1 MNVTLEK
8 LYKRTKTGKI
18 QSWLISVEKI
28 LSTEEVQIITL
39 QGQLDGKKQRYVENI
54 AEGKQNRSIY
64 DQAIAEAV
72 SSWRKK
78 KDDGYISIE
87 DLKIPTTI
95 LEDCQLEYILEQYL
109 PKFNTDAKG
118 NVKPMLAQ
126 AVKEDWSNVKFPCY
140 LQPKLDGVR
149 CLCIVNDVDDIT
161 FLSRSGKEYTTLDH
175 IKEDISNYVEE
186 LKDLG
191 SFEPFI
197 FDGEI
202 YAHGDI
208 MSFQDIVSA
217 VKKNNDNTKFLSY
230 RVYDIVNENNQEE
243 RVLEVKDHIKN
254 ILSVHISTVKTY
266 EVADKEEV
274 QSLFSV
280 YIELGYEGVM
290 LRMKNSIYEQ
300 GFRSKNLLKYKE
312 FDATEFE
319 FIGFEYGAR
328 GVEDLIAVC
337 KSSEGAILTQFKAKV
352 SGGLKYKE
360 ELYSAELGLIGLPLT
375 IKHFGITDSKLP
387 RFPIAIAFR
396 NYES

>member
-8 LYKRTKTGKI
+8 LYKRNKNRKI

-387 RFPIAIAFR
+387 RFPIAIAFG